1 MAKKRR
7 SSKSSGS
14 ADVFVVDFS
23 KEVEGGGGG
32 TRVPENDYKVK
43 IIKAKKERSKEK
55 DTPGVIL
62 TLKIVEG
69 KFAGKKMIERLWIT
83 PKSLWRLRSLLEAL
97 GMEVPKKALKIPA
110 KKLVGKEVG
119 ATIIDDDPY
128 NGRIKSKVGDWIDL
142 ETLSE
147 LDSDEDEDELEDD
160 EDEDDI
166 DEDEDS
172 DDDDEDEDEEEDDE
186 DEDEDEDED
195 LEEMDRKELKAYI
208 KENELDV
215 KVTKKMGEDAIREAI
230 EAAGD
235 EDDEDEDELD
245 LAEL

>member
-1 MAKKRR
+1 LAKKRR
-7 SSKSSGS
+7 SKSSGS
-14 ADVFVVDFS
+14 ADVFVIDFS
-23 KEVEGGGGG
+23 KEVDGGGGG

-55 DTPGVIL
+55 DTPGLIL
-62 TLKIVEG
+62 SLKITEG

-83 PKSLWRLRSLLEAL
+83 PKSLWRVRSLLEAL

-119 ATIIDDDPY
+119 ATVIDDDPY

-142 ETLSE
+142 ETLAE

-160 EDEDDI
+160 EDEADI

-172 DDDDEDEDEEEDDE
+172 DDEDEDEGEDEDDE
-186 DEDEDEDED
+186 DEDEED

-215 KVTKKMGEDAIREAI
+215 KVTKKMDEAEIVEAI
-230 EAAGD
+230 EEAGNEEEDDD
-235 EDDEDEDELD
+235 EDDLD
-245 LAEL
+245 LDTL